1 MCIGHSL
8 SYRQENAMTWTVSF
22 HFPSNNVVLPTRKYS
37 NKLQPI
43 YNNSLTL
50 NLFAPKNKKNNLLQI
65 LQKSSVVY
73 PQLQIPLFHKGVKH
87 SGVFYPELTAEW
99 LLEAAHEGWTDE
111 SDFCVFMTLRVH
123 EQCSDP
129 HAAVCS
135 EDSFFL
141 QEPKE
146 RSVYVANK
154 V

>member
-73 PQLQIPLFHKGVKH
+73 PQLQIPLSIKVWNIQVCFIQNLLLSDFLKLHMKDEQMKVIFVFLWLWESMNSAQTLMLLFARRTLSFCRSQKR
-87 SGVFYPELTAEW
+87 GVF
-99 LLEAAHEGWTDE
+99 
-111 SDFCVFMTLRVH
+111 M
-123 EQCSDP
+123 
-129 HAAVCS
+129 
-135 EDSFFL
+135 
-141 QEPKE
+141 
-146 RSVYVANK
+146 
-154 V
+154 